1 MPLLP
6 AEMRKAAGIIVILAL
21 ILPVGAR
28 AKTLVLDGD
37 LQSRIKT
44 VQEVTFDVPNI
55 AGGRAPK
62 EVRTLSFRFAVPGE
76 FSSKMTSQG
85 IEGLSVRFSPEPKAV
100 SEETD
105 RFGNRFKK
113 VGWEGLKENAKI
125 TISFTVNLKSELR
138 PAESRAPF
146 PLEGMPEDVK
156 AFLAPTAMVQ
166 SKDEEIAALSRKITQ
181 TARTELEA
189 VASVLNWVAD
199 NIKYTYNPPKYDAL
213 YTLKTGKGN
222 CQNLAHI
229 SMALLRAAGIPSR
242 IVGGITISRQ
252 WKVPLENGFLV
263 QDMGQGGHAW
273 MEVYFPDEGWL
284 PYDPQQ
290 SRQFTSTR
298 HIRQTHGLD
307 STDINDSWSA
317 APYLPEYGERIEASF
332 LMDETDVRL
341 VSQKDAPAVYIAS
354 NDFRARAVPV
364 SAPPAVETP
373 PPALE
378 PPPPPKPVP
387 PERKGPLEFGN
398 TDFPA
403 LVNVYQAVG
412 NEAVRILDK
421 ETAEYATSRHV
432 YAQAFETRDI
442 SIEGVSLAMRK
453 FGGDG
458 TVFIDI
464 VKDEDGRPGL
474 SGLRS
479 MPLPLSGIAK
489 RPGYYWVDFT
499 FARRG
504 EPIPELKA
512 GRYWIV
518 LRHSGETIM
527 NWFYIP
533 GNPYGDGDDTR
544 STVKGYKW
552 EDLLNY
558 DFVFRVKGTAR

>member
-1 MPLLP
+1 
-6 AEMRKAAGIIVILAL
+6 MRKAGGIIVLLFAL
-21 ILPVGAR
+21 ILPAR
-28 AKTLVLDGD
+28 AWAKTLVLDGA

-44 VQEVTFDVPNI
+44 VQEVTFD
-55 AGGRAPK
+55 APK

-76 FSSKMTSQG
+76 FSSKTTSQG

-105 RFGNRFKK
+105 RFGNRFRKAR
-113 VGWEGLKENAKI
+113 WEGLRENVKI
-125 TISFTVNLKSELR
+125 TISFTVNLKAELR

-146 PLEGMPEDVK
+146 PLSDMPEDIKV
-156 AFLAPTAMVQ
+156 FLAPTAMVQ
-166 SKDEEIAALSRKITQ
+166 SEDEEIVALSRKITQ
-181 TARTELEA
+181 TARTALEA

-199 NIKYTYNPPKYDAL
+199 NIKYTYNPPNYDAL
-213 YTLKTGKGN
+213 YTLETGKGN

-242 IVGGITISRQ
+242 IVGGIAISRQ

-332 LMDETDVRL
+332 LTDETDIRL

-354 NDFRARAVPV
+354 NDFRARPV
-364 SAPPAVETP
+364 SAPPAVVTP
-373 PPALE
+373 PPAIE
-378 PPPPPKPVP
+378 PPPALAPPLPAP
-387 PERKGPLEFGN
+387 PEKKGPLEFGN
-398 TDFPA
+398 TDFPT
-403 LVNVYQAVG
+403 LVNAYQAAG

-432 YAQAFETRDI
+432 YAQAFTAGEI
-442 SIEGVSLAMRK
+442 SLESVSLAMRK

-458 TVFIDI
+458 TLFIDI
-464 VKDEDGRPGL
+464 VKDEGGRPGL

-504 EPIPELKA
+504 EPLPALKA

-518 LRHSGETIM
+518 LRHSGEAVM

-558 DFVFRVKGTAR
+558 DFVFKVKGTTK